1 MLPDPQAAASL
12 AMATSD
18 GLIIQ
23 WLLAPEQIPSGRL
36 IAETLKHTVAL
47 AAVNSEPIDAL

>member
-1 MLPDPQAAASL
+1 
-12 AMATSD
+12 MATSD